1 MMVPSNA
8 GHVAMTKAT
17 LITSPVDPRQTR
29 VGDVEVEQEEVLMID
44 GLVVASAART
54 VVPEASTTEGAE
66 EDTMTEVA
74 REDTMTEVAREDTM
88 IEADLE
94 VVRTKEVDLEVD
106 RMTEVGLVEAVP
118 TIGVVADSEVVPM
131 IAAVIAS
138 QHAPITVAV
147 S

>member
-1 MMVPSNA
+1 
-8 GHVAMTKAT
+8 
-17 LITSPVDPRQTR
+17 
-29 VGDVEVEQEEVLMID
+29 
-44 GLVVASAART
+44 
-54 VVPEASTTEGAE
+54 
-66 EDTMTEVA
+66 
-74 REDTMTEVAREDTM
+74 M

-147 S
+147 SQQVWKAPSCCSGHDLTL